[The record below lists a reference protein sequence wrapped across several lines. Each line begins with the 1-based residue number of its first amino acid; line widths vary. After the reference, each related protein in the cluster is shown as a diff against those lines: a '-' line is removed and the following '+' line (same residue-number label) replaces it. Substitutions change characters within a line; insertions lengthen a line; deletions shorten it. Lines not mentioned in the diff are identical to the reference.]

1 MSCFKIKSYA
11 KINLSLNI
19 TGKLPNKYHRIE
31 SLLTFVDLHDLI
43 YLRIIK
49 SNEHKVFFSGI
60 FSKKIGKK
68 NTISKLLKILDYKNL
83 LKGKKFEIRIKKNIP
98 IMSGMGG
105 GSMNAASLLNFF
117 IKKKMIKL
125 TKNRL
130 IKLTYLIGTDVILG
144 INPKNSILSSNG
156 NVTKFQKKLGLYVLI
171 IKPNFG
177 CSTKLIY
184 SKVKYFSKSI
194 YNNPKQS
201 SFSVANIINSK
212 NGLEKVAFKMFPKLK
227 KIHIFLLTL
236 RQIIFARMTGSG
248 SSVVAYFHSKKDAV
262 NARKEF
268 KRKFNNYWCITS
280 KTI

>member
-1 MSCFKIKSYA
+1 MSYYKIKSYA